1 MRPCEDTFPSLLPVQ
16 PRICHR
22 DSPHPRS
29 RSFPSL
35 SLSLT
40 ASVNPYLTNLDEI
53 KQGIM
58 LGRGDRARRFAA
70 SSFGAL
76 FICSGTETL
85 RDRVKDTGE
94 HLTVYN
100 HCCSTMTSDYA
111 FTQEELN
118 ISDGVGYPNAY
129 AELCRHCRA
138 GLYSHGPPFTFMP
151 YCLQQQQWFQKR
163 HKKAMTEAL
172 EKIKAELMLL
182 GFVSLLLT
190 VGT

>member
-1 MRPCEDTFPSLLPVQ
+1 MRPYEDTFPSLLPVQ

-58 LGRGDRARRFAA
+58 LGRGFSKSPHSTRWSLERPPHFWSVACLSHRDRARRFAA

-94 HLTVYN
+94 HLTVSESHFRGNNSYLLFYSSQFHWSSSAN
-100 HCCSTMTSDYA
+100 WLSLQFFFFLCFFLPTKILMCKVNWINSCS
-111 FTQEELN
+111 
-118 ISDGVGYPNAY
+118 
-129 AELCRHCRA
+129 
-138 GLYSHGPPFTFMP
+138 
-151 YCLQQQQWFQKR
+151 
-163 HKKAMTEAL
+163 
-172 EKIKAELMLL
+172 
-182 GFVSLLLT
+182 
-190 VGT
+190 